1 MNTFNKEKIN
11 MNDKTKNI
19 SSKQVYTRLINKT
32 EDYIEN
38 NLKEV
43 ISLKDLARNAHL
55 SEFHFH
61 RIFKKYSSETVNEFV
76 TRFKME
82 RAAIFLCVNPKIN
95 ITTISM
101 EYGYN
106 DSSSF
111 SRTFKKHFGI
121 SPINYKKQQELSR
134 KSNWFMK

>member
-1 MNTFNKEKIN
+1 MTETESIKF
-11 MNDKTKNI
+11 
-19 SSKQVYTRLINKT
+19 KQMYTRLINKT

-38 NLKEV
+38 NLKED
-43 ISLKDLARNAHL
+43 ISLNDLAQNAHL

-76 TRFKME
+76 TRFKLE
-82 RAAIFLCVNPKIN
+82 RAAIFLCVNSEIS
-95 ITTISM
+95 ITTIAM

-111 SRTFKKHFGI
+111 SRTFKKHFGV
-121 SPINYKKQQELSR
+121 SPLKYRKQQELSKNSSR
-134 KSNWFMK
+134 FMK